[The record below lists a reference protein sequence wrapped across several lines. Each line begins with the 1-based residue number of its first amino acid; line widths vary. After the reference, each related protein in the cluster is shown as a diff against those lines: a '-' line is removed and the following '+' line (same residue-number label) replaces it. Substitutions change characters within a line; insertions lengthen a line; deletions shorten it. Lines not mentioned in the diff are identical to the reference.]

1 MSHLRKIQSKCQPKN
16 YQNHRK
22 TLYQNSK
29 HTVPKLKTIRT
40 RTQNNKYQNSKQWV
54 PKRIVPWPDSCFGY
68 NIAYTLTFGW
78 QIPPLNSK
86 CAMNLTSVKQ
96 LILSQLQRSCQIW
109 HIFSPKHFFLEIFLQ
124 HVHSKLISSSLSPV
138 ALVFPI
144 MELFDSLLSLTID
157 FTLGLSCTS

>member
-1 MSHLRKIQSKCQPKN
+1 MWHIWHKPHNNLTHNKLTHVRYMSHLRKIQSKCQPKN

-29 HTVPKLKTIRT
+29 HTVPELKTIRT
-40 RTQNNKYQNSKQWV
+40 WTQNNKYQNSKQWV
-54 PKRIVPWPDSCFGY
+54 PERIVPWPDSCFGY
-68 NIAYTLTFGW
+68 NIAYTLTFDW

-109 HIFSPKHFFLEIFLQ
+109 HIFSPKHFFWRYSYSMFT
-124 HVHSKLISSSLSPV
+124 VSLSPPRSV
-138 ALVFPI
+138 L
-144 MELFDSLLSLTID
+144 
-157 FTLGLSCTS
+157 